1 MKRILLFVMTNLA
14 VMVVLGIV
22 INVFGLNRF
31 LDAKRPERRRAAGV
45 LRWSSASAARSSRC

>member
-22 INVFGLNRF
+22 INLFGLNRF
-31 LDAKRPERRRAAGV
+31 FWVWLAAYPPI
-45 LRWSSASAARSSRC
+45 LWLQTHILL

>member
-1 MKRILLFVMTNLA
+1 MKRIMLFVMTNLA

-31 LDAKRPERRRAAGV
+31 IEANGLNVGGLMV
-45 LRWSSASAARSSRC
+45 FSL